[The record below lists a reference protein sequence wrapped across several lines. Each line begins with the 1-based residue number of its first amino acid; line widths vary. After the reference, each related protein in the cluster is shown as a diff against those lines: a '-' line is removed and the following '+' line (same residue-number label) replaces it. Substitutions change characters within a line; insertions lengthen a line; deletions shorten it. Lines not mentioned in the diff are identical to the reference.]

1 MSGALLLAAA
11 LVVVLVAGRWL
22 RVSQREHYLAGQAL
36 RTAQRWARCRPP
48 NGALAVFALGL
59 SLTAAVAVAVDRYVL
74 AAAVVAAFSG
84 VIFPWGMPLR
94 GNPPLRFTRRARTLG
109 VLALALALATTLAVG
124 LLVDPGLALALAAP
138 LTLVSIDA
146 AAAVLAPVERRLA
159 ARHVDRAVER
169 LGQVQPRVIAVTG
182 SYGKT
187 STKNHVRDLLAPVL
201 SVVAT
206 PASWNNQAGLSRAI
220 TEQLAP
226 GTEVFVAE
234 MGTYGPGEI
243 AAMVDWL
250 PAEVAVFTA
259 VGPVHL
265 ERMGTLERIVEAK
278 AEIFAGATVA
288 VVCTDHPLLAD
299 LADRMA
305 AGQVPTWTGGELWR
319 VGSDPG
325 RGELDVLAVAEGDEV
340 VVLVRGEEVGR
351 VPAGAGHPG
360 NLACAVAAAVAVGA
374 PTTTLHRALGALVPV
389 DSRARVATSDRG
401 VTVVDDT
408 FNSNPEGARAALAL
422 LGREVPDG
430 RRVVVTPGMVELG
443 PEQDTAN
450 RAFAAEVVRSG
461 AELVVVGWTNRSA
474 LRAGAEEASVEEA
487 GASLTCVPDRDA
499 AREWVRATLEAGD
512 GVLWENDLPD
522 HYP

>member
-1 MSGALLLAAA
+1 MSSALLLAAV
-11 LVVVLVAGRWL
+11 LVVVLVAWRWL

-48 NGALAVFALGL
+48 NQSLALFSSALPVA
-59 SLTAAVAVAVDRYVL
+59 AAVAVAVGVDVL
-74 AAAVVAAFSG
+74 VIAGAVVAGCAG
-84 VIFPWGMPLR
+84 VVFPWGMPLR
-94 GNPPLRFTRRARTLG
+94 GTPPLRLTRRARTLAAVTL
-109 VLALALALATTLAVG
+109 VLALTTTLAVG
-124 LLVDPGLALALAAP
+124 LLVDAGLALALAAP
-138 LTLVSIDA
+138 LTVVSVDA
-146 AAAVLAPVERRLA
+146 AAAILAPVERRLA

-169 LGQVQPRVIAVTG
+169 LSQVQPRVIAITG

-206 PASWNNQAGLSRAI
+206 PASWNNQAGLSRAVS
-220 TEQLAP
+220 EQLAP

-243 AAMVDWL
+243 AALVDWL
-250 PAEVAVFTA
+250 PPEVAVFTA

-305 AGQVPTWTGGELWR
+305 AGQVPTWAGGELWR
-319 VGSDPG
+319 VGSDPA
-325 RGELDVLAVAEGDEV
+325 RGDLDVLAVADDDEV
-340 VVLVRGEEVGR
+340 VVRVRGEEVGR
-351 VPAGAGHPG
+351 VPAGGGHPG

-374 PTTTLHRALGALVPV
+374 PTATLHRTLGALAPV

-408 FNSNPEGARAALAL
+408 FNSNPEGAHAALVL
-422 LGREVPDG
+422 LGRAVSAG

-443 PEQDTAN
+443 PEQDAAN

-474 LRAGAEEASVEEA
+474 LRAGAEEA
-487 GASLTCVPDRDA
+487 GASLTSVPDRDA